1 MMNLKYYLR
10 GLGIGVIVTA
20 LIMGIAT
27 GGKEKLS
34 NAEIRERAKALGMVE
49 EGTLLENAS
58 QTPLEEAEKAQ
69 EGLETITQEPDAV
82 KEPDEDTEEMKKSA
96 EEEMAEAGEPDTTPE
111 EPEAISEEPDTKPEE
126 PDQTADEPAKVV
138 ETPNEMAE
146 EDPTD
151 PVMDEVEGTQKE
163 EPSAAG
169 SVSIRIV
176 QGDGSY
182 SACKRL
188 EEAGLIESASEFDLF
203 LYQNGYDKK
212 IRAGTFEI
220 PANADGEKIARIITG
235 LE

>member
-96 EEEMAEAGEPDTTPE
+96 EEEMAEADEPDTTPE
-111 EPEAISEEPDTKPEE
+111 EPEAISEE

>member
-1 MMNLKYYLR
+1 M
-10 GLGIGVIVTA
+10 
-20 LIMGIAT
+20 
-27 GGKEKLS
+27 
-34 NAEIRERAKALGMVE
+34 
-49 EGTLLENAS
+49 
-58 QTPLEEAEKAQ
+58 
-69 EGLETITQEPDAV
+69 

-111 EPEAISEEPDTKPEE
+111 EPEAISEE

-220 PANADGEKIARIITG
+220 PANADGEKIARIITAVSYTH
-235 LE
+235 LTLPTK